1 MSISAALANA
11 TSGLTVSSRLAELV
25 SDNVANALTPGY
37 VRKTAEVGSVVVNGQ
52 GGGAQIVGV
61 SLANDPVL
69 VAAARRGAAQSAA
82 LSQEARTA
90 TALAD
95 AFGRYETGDTLN
107 TRMTAF
113 ETALTEAANNPTSTS
128 SQDSLLSAAKGV
140 ADMLN
145 QISTE
150 NRRIRMD
157 ADAEIA
163 SQVGEINAALKEIS
177 NLNREIQMRSVQGG
191 ETASLQDLRDRL
203 VDDVSSQLPVRAQ
216 ARPDGQIALYTA
228 QGQTLVDGSAAVLG
242 FTPTGVIT
250 PDMSLA
256 GGTLS
261 GLTLS
266 GQPITLAPT
275 PGLAG
280 GDEGNLAAL
289 FKARDEMVPEADAQ
303 IDALASD
310 LITRL
315 QSSAVDPTL
324 LAGDAGLFTDG
335 GVALTA
341 PYTPGLAGRIEVN
354 AAVDPAQGGDLF
366 RLRDGINAL
375 APGLAG
381 DASLFL
387 AQSAALSAVTT
398 PPSGSGLTTS
408 GGFGRFVADLTGL
421 RDGQAAQAEQTA
433 ARASATQ
440 DILEQDRS
448 SASGVDTDAEL
459 QALLAIEQAYAANA
473 RVISVADRL
482 IQSLLEI

>member
-1 MSISAALANA
+1 
-11 TSGLTVSSRLAELV
+11 
-25 SDNVANALTPGY
+25 
-37 VRKTAEVGSVVVNGQ
+37 
-52 GGGAQIVGV
+52 
-61 SLANDPVL
+61 
-69 VAAARRGAAQSAA
+69 
-82 LSQEARTA
+82 
-90 TALAD
+90 
-95 AFGRYETGDTLN
+95 
-107 TRMTAF
+107 
-113 ETALTEAANNPTSTS
+113 
-128 SQDSLLSAAKGV
+128 V

-261 GLTLS
+261 GLTLN

-280 GDEGNLAAL
+280 GGEGNLAAL

-315 QSSAVDPTL
+315 QSSTVDPTL

-335 GVALTA
+335 GVALAA